1 MARGPK
7 RQRLPSGKLESQ
19 SAFERRTKGSKSS
32 ITITNTDPQ
41 LTKVAT
47 KARAKKDISSTVR
60 SQITRYL
67 SDYLS
72 EEIPGFGKKT
82 ANSQQIKKYTGLTG
96 DVAPD
101 AEVNVK
107 EFEKTTGIKLSQSR
121 FLKDQQAALFETK
134 ISGLGSSSGVSFTAP
149 ELGRAG
155 TAEFDL
161 AQKELDKIGKK
172 NITGTE
178 AYNFIFKNNLLSG
191 KGEQIIRAMEAKFE
205 NLLIVNAYDIEKKGG
220 RKLQFNFI
228 KSPLAA
234 VNLRDPVSFTD
245 YISLRIL
252 PRYESSKRAIK
263 AGRTPN
269 TREVVSYRIEV
280 LPKPKLTNSWEYK
293 DITKQVVKAHAGA
306 ISSGAEIYIRR
317 RIQQY
322 ANDPKNKAKS
332 DTVTDLLAFTESI
345 AAEFKEGGFTPLTI
359 KSELRPPKNLGLKT
373 GKGALVSQN
382 INEKKPQ
389 RFISGVQLAQL
400 VQRRLGKTMR
410 KFGDPETPDLTE
422 RTGRFRG
429 SVNIIANYRKGVIMY
444 YYNPIYDNLNKY
456 GYNPS
461 DQVGKATREVVQSL
475 YARAFNIVKG

>member
-1 MARGPK
+1 
-7 RQRLPSGKLESQ
+7 
-19 SAFERRTKGSKSS
+19 
-32 ITITNTDPQ
+32 
-41 LTKVAT
+41 
-47 KARAKKDISSTVR
+47 
-60 SQITRYL
+60 
-67 SDYLS
+67 
-72 EEIPGFGKKT
+72 
-82 ANSQQIKKYTGLTG
+82 
-96 DVAPD
+96 
-101 AEVNVK
+101 
-107 EFEKTTGIKLSQSR
+107 
-121 FLKDQQAALFETK
+121 
-134 ISGLGSSSGVSFTAP
+134 
-149 ELGRAG
+149 
-155 TAEFDL
+155 
-161 AQKELDKIGKK
+161 
-172 NITGTE
+172 
-178 AYNFIFKNNLLSG
+178 
-191 KGEQIIRAMEAKFE
+191 
-205 NLLIVNAYDIEKKGG
+205 
-220 RKLQFNFI
+220 
-228 KSPLAA
+228 
-234 VNLRDPVSFTD
+234 
-245 YISLRIL
+245 
-252 PRYESSKRAIK
+252 
-263 AGRTPN
+263 
-269 TREVVSYRIEV
+269 